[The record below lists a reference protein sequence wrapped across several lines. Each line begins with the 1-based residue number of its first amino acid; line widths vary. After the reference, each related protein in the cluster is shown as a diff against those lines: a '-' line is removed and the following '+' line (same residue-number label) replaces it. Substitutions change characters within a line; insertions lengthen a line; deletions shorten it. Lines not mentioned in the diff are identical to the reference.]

1 MQIKYEISP
10 FMQEI
15 KGSFPKRVFL
25 PNKDAFVPNPEKD
38 LTFAG
43 LHAGWMRMRNRRIK
57 MSPTSFL
64 TQEEQLDTTRE
75 VIGDKQ
81 LKRRLSPTSF
91 LTQEEQLDTTREVI
105 GDKQLGPG
113 GATHWVGD
121 PFVGIQRQKWE
132 VRKEKY
138 PDEKNPEAKKG
149 KDEKAKGKDEKAK
162 GKDKKTTTKEKE
174 YYSVVYYF

>member
-57 MSPTSFL
+57 M
-64 TQEEQLDTTRE
+64 
-75 VIGDKQ
+75 
-81 LKRRLSPTSF
+81 SPTSF